1 MVDWIKV
8 LKVCVSKRHSLLHTC
23 TPAHLHICTPADCG
37 QPGVQVA
44 VVNLADAVTHARF
57 VGSDASSDKV
67 VLMKILDVLDV
78 LIISKVTQD
87 LLKPVW
93 HFPPSQVGLMLTN
106 KSICEI
112 MQSSLRICFELR
124 LSEENGPTL
133 SGRHHGPASSIPA
146 SQASLKSRRRCSRS
160 SRCAAPMT

>member
-1 MVDWIKV
+1 M
-8 LKVCVSKRHSLLHTC
+8 
-23 TPAHLHICTPADCG
+23 
-37 QPGVQVA
+37 
-44 VVNLADAVTHARF
+44 VNLADTVTHARF

-112 MQSSLRICFELR
+112 MQSSLRTLR
-124 LSEENGPTL
+124 AAPLGGKRPNTVWATSW
-133 SGRHHGPASSIPA
+133 SGFLYTRLPSF
-146 SQASLKSRRRCSRS
+146 SQIQTPLLKKFKMRS
-160 SRCAAPMT
+160 SADTKGKRKGRSKR

>member
-1 MVDWIKV
+1 M
-8 LKVCVSKRHSLLHTC
+8 
-23 TPAHLHICTPADCG
+23 
-37 QPGVQVA
+37 
-44 VVNLADAVTHARF
+44 VNLADAVTHARF

-67 VLMKILDVLDV
+67 VLMKILDVLDIP
-78 LIISKVTQD
+78 IISKVTQD

-93 HFPPSQVGLMLTN
+93 YFPPSQVGLMLTN

-133 SGRHHGPASSIPA
+133 SGRHHGPSL
-146 SQASLKSRRRCSRS
+146 SQIQMPLLKKFKMRS
-160 SRCAAPMT
+160 SDDMKGKRKGTSKRQRGLGP